1 MRSLFHRLT
10 LIAIIAPIKLYQLCI
25 SPFIGNRC
33 RFHPSCS
40 TYTLEAV
47 TEHGAIKGSIL
58 SIKRISRCHPWSDGG
73 YDPVPDTVD
82 KPSKNDQ

>member
-47 TEHGAIKGSIL
+47 AEHGAIKGSIL

>member
-58 SIKRISRCHPWSDGG
+58 RIKRISRCHPWSDGG

>member
-1 MRSLFHRLT
+1 MRSLFHRFF
-10 LIAIIAPIKLYQLCI
+10 LIVIIAPIKLYQLFI

-40 TYTLEAV
+40 TYTLEAL

-82 KPSKNDQ
+82 NPSRNDQ

>member
-10 LIAIIAPIKLYQLCI
+10 LITIITPIKLYQLFI

-40 TYTLEAV
+40 TYALEAV

-82 KPSKNDQ
+82 NPSKNDQ